1 MAFRK
6 GHKFSEKAG
15 KKMMEESLVH
25 VKEEY
30 STWDWILETML
41 ERVGFKIM
49 HTVEDMAN
57 TKAYICLK
65 EK

>member
-1 MAFRK
+1 
-6 GHKFSEKAG
+6 
-15 KKMMEESLVH
+15 MMEESLVH
-25 VKEEY
+25 IKKEY

-49 HTVEDMAN
+49 HKVEVMPN